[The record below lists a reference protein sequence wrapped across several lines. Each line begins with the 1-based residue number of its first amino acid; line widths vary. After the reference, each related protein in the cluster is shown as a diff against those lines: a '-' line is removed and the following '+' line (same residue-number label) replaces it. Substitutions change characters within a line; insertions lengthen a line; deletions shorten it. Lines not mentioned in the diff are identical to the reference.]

1 MKTIKDWNRRELA
14 NNEVFHF
21 KNSLRPFIAVKIC
34 EWDSSLFIDINE
46 GIGYGLDELEFEGLE
61 FYRDETGEDDD
72 FMGVEV
78 DGKLD
83 WVE

>member
-1 MKTIKDWNRRELA
+1 MKKIKDWNRRELA

-21 KNSLRPFIAVKIC
+21 KNSLRPFIAIKTC
-34 EWDSSLFIDINE
+34 EWSSLFIDIDE
-46 GIGYGLDELEFEGLE
+46 GIGYTLDELEFEGLE
-61 FYRDETGEDDD
+61 FYRDETEEDLD

>member
-1 MKTIKDWNRRELA
+1 MKTIKDWNRCEL
-14 NNEVFHF
+14 NKNEVFHF
-21 KNSLRPFIAVKIC
+21 KNSLRPFIAVKTC
-34 EWDSSLFIDINE
+34 GWNSLFIDINE
-46 GIGYGLDELEFEGLE
+46 GIGYNLDELEFEGLE
-61 FYRDETGEDDD
+61 FYRDETEEDDD